1 MFREQLKSAILVFI
15 ILTIITGILYP
26 IFITGIAQAFFHAKA
41 NGSLIY
47 HDGKIIGSSLIG
59 QPFDDPKYL
68 WGRISATSP
77 VAYNASSS
85 SGSNIGPSNPALLE
99 AVKSRIEKLRAADG
113 STLLTI
119 GPEHSRGA
127 DPKNKTPIPVDL
139 VTSSA
144 SGLDPH
150 ISLAGAYYQIPRIAR
165 KRGLSVNIV
174 RNIIDRNTDR
184 RLFGLIGEPVVN
196 VLKVNMDLDSG
207 NPSARQIIK

>member
-1 MFREQLKSAILVFI
+1 MFREQLKSAIFVFI

-26 IFITGIAQAFFHAKA
+26 LFVTGIAQTFFHAKA

-47 HDGKIIGSSLIG
+47 RDGNLTGSTLIG
-59 QPFDDPKYL
+59 QQFDGPKYL
-68 WGRISATSP
+68 WGRLSATSP
-77 VAYNASSS
+77 IPYNAGSS
-85 SGSNIGPSNPALLE
+85 SGSNIGPSNGALLE
-99 AVKSRIEKLRAADG
+99 TVKARIEKLRA
-113 STLLTI
+113 
-119 GPEHSRGA
+119 A

-165 KRGLSVNIV
+165 ARGLSVNAV
-174 RNIIDRNTDR
+174 KSIIDRNANGR
-184 RLFGLIGEPVVN
+184 FFSLIGEPVVN

-207 NPSARQIIK
+207 KI